1 MADKTAE
8 VLTPLASGPL
18 PKAVDTIT
26 RRLVSLQ
33 EQAVQQFEQDLAKG
47 EELDMERLR
56 WIIRAQKELVG
67 LARICESRAEQNG
80 YVPDPPSATMAELLN
95 RAGEHANG

>member
-1 MADKTAE
+1 MAQKTE
-8 VLTPLASGPL
+8 DLLTPLARGPL

-33 EQAVQQFEQDLAKG
+33 EQAVQQFEQDLSKG

-56 WIIRAQKELVG
+56 
-67 LARICESRAEQNG
+67 
-80 YVPDPPSATMAELLN
+80 
-95 RAGEHANG
+95 

>member
-1 MADKTAE
+1 MAEKATE
-8 VLTPLASGPL
+8 VLTPLANGPL

-33 EQAVQQFEQDLAKG
+33 DQAVQQFEQDLAKG

-56 WIIRAQKELVG
+56 WIVRAQKELVG
-67 LARICESRAEQNG
+67 LSRICESRAEQNG
-80 YVPDPPSATMAELLN
+80 YTPDPQSTMAELLK
-95 RAGEHANG
+95 RAGGAGLP